1 MSIGWNHWHDRAVR
15 GHLMNS
21 KLAAVLLAVNS
32 LNSVQTTPVR
42 LTVGPPQ
49 PPFGRRNLLD
59 PDGRQRLLRG
69 VNIGVQWWAKNGR
82 PTDPALYAD
91 GACPP
96 VNATTD
102 KLNWRQPPVCGV
114 DAVRSQRN
122 ALILASCVPY
132 RILTRSPSR
141 WLGRA
146 GQG

>member
-1 MSIGWNHWHDRAVR
+1 
-15 GHLMNS
+15 MNS
-21 KLAAVLLAVNS
+21 KLAAVLLAVTS

-114 DAVRSQRN
+114 DAVRTQRN
-122 ALILASCVPY
+122 ALILASCVSYP
-132 RILTRSPSR
+132 ILTRSTSR